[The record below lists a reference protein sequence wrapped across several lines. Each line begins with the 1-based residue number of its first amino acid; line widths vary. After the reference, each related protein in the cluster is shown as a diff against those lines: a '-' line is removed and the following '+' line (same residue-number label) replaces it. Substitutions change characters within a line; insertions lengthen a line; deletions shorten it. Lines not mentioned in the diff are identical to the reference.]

1 MIMGKISAHKIIE
14 ILKEKQAFCSS
25 LNYNNILN
33 FQNTNDTIIM
43 VILRGKG

>member
-1 MIMGKISAHKIIE
+1 MGEISAHKIIE
-14 ILKEKQAFCSS
+14 ILKEKQAFYSL

-43 VILRGKG
+43 VILRAKG